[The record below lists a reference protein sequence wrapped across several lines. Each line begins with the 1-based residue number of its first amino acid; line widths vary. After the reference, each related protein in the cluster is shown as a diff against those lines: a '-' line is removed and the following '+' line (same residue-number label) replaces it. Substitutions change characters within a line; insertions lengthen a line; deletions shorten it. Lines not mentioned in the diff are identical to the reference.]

1 MNIPLSRYQHHSGH
15 LVKSLFYFF
24 ILCSFLIIPSQI
36 QAQDANL
43 ANAVAIE
50 YNTEQNKSLQ
60 EVVTGQVVDATDG
73 SPLPGVN
80 IIIQGTDSGTTSD
93 PDGNFELTV
102 PTLNETLVF
111 SFIGYERREIPLDGR
126 AELTIELSQ
135 AVIVGDDI
143 VVTALGIEREA
154 YTLGYSTQEVSAEDI
169 TAARSGNWIN
179 TLQGQ
184 VSGLSLQSAGSG
196 VMGTTR
202 ITLRGENTLD
212 MSRNEALIVVDGV
225 PINNRMQ
232 GQGANSYLGAEVP
245 IDYGD
250 GISDINPDDIENI
263 NVLKGPSAAA
273 LYGSR
278 ASNGAIIITTKS
290 GRGQQGIGVSYS
302 GGVTIDRINRML
314 DYQNEYG
321 SGSRARL
328 HLDYYSYD
336 ERDGRQY
343 NHSVH
348 TWGVPFEG
356 QEFWQFD
363 DEDRGPDSDGT
374 IIRPWQ
380 PHDNIRNY
388 FRNGVTAN
396 HNLSVSQ
403 SSDSGHYRLSL
414 SNRENEWI
422 VPNTGISMNSI
433 DLNTRVN
440 ISDHIRINATG
451 KYTIRQSDNLPAAGY
466 GAQSPMY
473 FFTWNPNSF
482 NVNWLRDYWLEED
495 VLQDNRVN
503 GNADNPWFQAYE
515 QLDTQ
520 DRSRLI
526 GTLSVEVNPTED
538 TQLMLRTSMDQAE
551 DFRETIRP
559 FSSVRSP
566 HGMYREQTVNFN
578 EVNHD
583 FLFTYTPSFSASP
596 FFEEFVTEINFG
608 GNYRNSQ
615 NRNYMITAE
624 ELVIP
629 GTYNLG
635 NSATRPLVSN
645 SFSEEE
651 MTSLYSMISVGRI
664 WWYLDITA
672 RNDWSSTLPEENNSY
687 FYPSASLSFV
697 MSELVDM
704 GSYIDFAKLRLSV
717 AQVGNSTR
725 PYRLDK
731 YYSYS
736 GFDASLTNPSTIS
749 NPNLKPEIVTS
760 YEAGF
765 DTRLFNG
772 RVNIDATVYHSESVN
787 QIISVPVDASSGFTS
802 ALLNAGQID
811 NTGLEIMA
819 RFIPVRTNNF
829 QWTTRINW
837 DTNRSRV
844 VSLAEGVD
852 NFIIRSGVSNRVFIE
867 ARPGERFGN
876 IYGRGFERSPDGE
889 IVHDSDG
896 YPMLTD
902 EFIKVGNIAPDWTGG
917 IANNFSYKGFRLN
930 TLVDFRQGGDVYS
943 LTYSTHSYSG
953 QLKNSLPGRYD
964 SDIEPTGVIRNED
977 GTYSENTIQPTNIG
991 WYYNAMY
998 ERDNVEANTLDT
1010 SFLKIREVSLG
1021 YDLPQSWLEGLYVQR
1036 VNVSVTGRNLYTFS
1050 SFGSWDPETGTLDG
1064 NTVFQGIETGQ
1075 FPSTA
1080 SYSFNVS
1087 INF

>member
-1 MNIPLSRYQHHSGH
+1 MNITLTIQRYEWGYLMKKLVFMSLILGFMIAPTIINAEIIKPSGTITADNIAD
-15 LVKSLFYFF
+15 KSE
-24 ILCSFLIIPSQI
+24 
-36 QAQDANL
+36 N
-43 ANAVAIE
+43 E
-50 YNTEQNKSLQ
+50 ET
-60 EVVTGQVVDATDG
+60 VTGTVVDSETGEA
-73 SPLPGVN
+73 LPGVN
-80 IIIQGTDSGTTSD
+80 IFIEGTTTGTTTSA
-93 PDGNFELTV
+93 DGTFEINVDSLE
-102 PTLNETLVF
+102 ETLVF
-111 SFIGYERREIPLDGR
+111 TFIGYERREIDIEGR
-126 AELTIELSQ
+126 TELQVELTQ
-135 AVIVGDDI
+135 TVVVTGDV

-154 YTLGYSTQEVSAEDI
+154 YTLGYSTQQVTSEDI
-169 TAARSGNWIN
+169 TAARSGNWIS

-212 MSRNEALIVVDGV
+212 LGRNEALIVVDGV
-225 PINNRMQ
+225 PINSRMQ

-250 GISDINPDDIENI
+250 GLSDLNPDDIESI

-290 GRGQQGIGVSYS
+290 GRGQEGIGVSYS
-302 GGVTIDRINRML
+302 GGVTFDRINRML

-328 HLDYYSYD
+328 HLDHYSYD
-336 ERDGRQY
+336 DRDGRSY

-348 TWGVPFEG
+348 TWGLPFDG

-363 DEDRGPDSDGT
+363 ENDRDPDGDGT
-374 IIRPWQ
+374 ILRPWE

-388 FRNGVTAN
+388 FRTGVTSN
-396 HNLSVSQ
+396 HNLSIGQASELG
-403 SSDSGHYRLSL
+403 SYRLSL

-422 VPNTGISMNSI
+422 IPNTGMSMNSV
-433 DLNTRVN
+433 DLNTRINVADN
-440 ISDHIRINATG
+440 LRINAIA
-451 KYTIRQSDNLPAAGY
+451 KYNTRQSDNLPAAGY

-482 NVNWLRDYWLEED
+482 NVNWIRDYWLEED
-495 VLQDNRVN
+495 LIQDNRAN

-538 TQLMLRTSMDQAE
+538 TQLMLRSSMDRAE

-559 FSSVRSP
+559 FSSVRNP
-566 HGMYREQTVNFN
+566 HGMYREQTVNFQ
-578 EVNHD
+578 ELNHD
-583 FLFTYTPSFSASP
+583 FLFTYTPSFTGTT
-596 FFEEFVTEINFG
+596 FLDELETEINVG

-645 SFSEEE
+645 SFSEER
-651 MTSLYSMISVGRI
+651 MTSLYSMLSIGRI

-672 RNDWSSTLPEENNSY
+672 RNDWSSTLPVENNSY

-697 MSELVDM
+697 MSELVDL
-704 GSYIDFAKLRLSV
+704 GRHVEFFKLRASA
-717 AQVGNSTR
+717 AQVGTSTD
-725 PYRLDK
+725 PYRLDR

-736 GFDASLTNPSTIS
+736 GFDASLTNPGTIS
-749 NPNLKPEIVTS
+749 NANLKPEIVTS

-772 RVNIDATVYHSESVN
+772 RVNFDATVYHTESVN
-787 QIISVPVDASSGFTS
+787 QIINVPVDASTGFTS
-802 ALLNAGQID
+802 ALLNAGQIN
-811 NTGLEIMA
+811 NTGFEIMA
-819 RFIPVRTNNF
+819 SFTPIRRSNF
-829 QWTTRINW
+829 QWNTRLNW
-837 DTNRSRV
+837 DTNRSQV

-876 IYGRGFERSPDGE
+876 IYGRGFERSPEGE

-902 EFIKVGNIAPDWTGG
+902 DFIKVGNISPDWTGG
-917 IANNFSYKGFRLN
+917 IANNFSYRGLRLN
-930 TLVDFRQGGDVYS
+930 TLVDFRKGGDVYS

-953 QLKNSLPGRYD
+953 QLTNSLEGRYD
-964 SDIEPTGVIRNED
+964 SNIEPTGVVRNED
-977 GTYSENTIQPTNIG
+977 GSYSPNTIQPTNMG

-1010 SFLKIREVSLG
+1010 SFIKIREISLG
-1021 YDLPQSWLEGLYVQR
+1021 YNLPHRWLERIYAQS
-1036 VNVSVTGRNLYTFS
+1036 VNISVTGRNLHTFS

-1075 FPSTA
+1075 FPATA

-1087 INF
+1087 IDF